1 MTITPT
7 QSSILLFDFLARP
20 PDIGREGGVET
31 GAGPVGPL
39 AGVVGGAGSAAGGVC
54 VGAGVGSCG
63 FIRFGF
69 SLIYSLIVARL
80 NVTAIAPIMYNNQ
93 QWITW

>member
-80 NVTAIAPIMYNNQ
+80 NVTRIRIRASI
-93 QWITW
+93 